1 MVIVY
6 INARKFSTCLN
17 EHWTVKGH
25 HHLKAK
31 IGYKTEEETK
41 QFMIDNKINPKYK
54 VYKCSHSSDK
64 FDRGCYWWMK
74 RHKLLI
80 EYKKYLKNG

>member
-1 MVIVY
+1 M
-6 INARKFSTCLN
+6 NTRKFSTCLN

-31 IGYKTEEETK
+31 IGYKTEEEAK

-54 VYKCSHSSDK
+54 VYKCSHCGEWHIGHMH
-64 FDRGCYWWMK
+64 FP
-74 RHKLLI
+74 
-80 EYKKYLKNG
+80 KKKENK